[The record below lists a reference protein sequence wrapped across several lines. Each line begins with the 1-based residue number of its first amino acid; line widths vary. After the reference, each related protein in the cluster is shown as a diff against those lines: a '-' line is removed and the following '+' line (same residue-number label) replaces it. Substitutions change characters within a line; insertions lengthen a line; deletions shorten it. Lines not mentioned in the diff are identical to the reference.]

1 MPLSNKQKAYIRKNY
16 KSLSTE
22 KISENL
28 NAQISEVN
36 EFINTIKITKKY
48 PVWFYIVPLLI
59 PIIFFILLEIS
70 LTIGGYGKDFSTFI
84 TISEDY
90 EDKWFINPDLPFK
103 YFSNISSPPSVSPD
117 AFDKVKKENAIRIFV
132 LGGSSAAGW
141 PFNSNASFPREI
153 KRRLQI
159 LFPENEIEV
168 INMGVSA
175 INSYSIKDILPDV
188 IDKDPDLV
196 LIYAGHNEFY
206 GALGVGSS
214 ESLGN
219 FSFIINSIISLRE
232 YRTVQLIRDFLSY
245 FAGLF
250 ADEQKLAQGENET
263 LMSRMVGEALI
274 PYQSD
279 LFNLGIKQFQSNF
292 DDILS
297 KLKEKEIPVLIGTLT
312 SNLKIKPFVSV
323 ETNNQR
329 KADDVFNEAESFY
342 KNGNYNIAREFYIK
356 AKDLDALRFRAPEI
370 LNETIVN
377 LAEKYKYDVVKID
390 SLFFAESPNGIT
402 GFNIMVDH
410 LHPTNMGYRL
420 IGKEYFNSIIN
431 NNLLV
436 DEKIDFSRLAK
447 VDSLSD
453 SIYPFTK
460 LDSTI
465 ADLRIRLLVGAYPF
479 VPKGTPNYLV
489 QNFKRKNIVDSIAAD
504 VISRKF
510 TWKQG
515 HLELADYYFKK
526 NMMTSFKKELD
537 VITADRPYDEEVLGY
552 TAERLIS
559 KKLYNEAIPYIVK
572 LYDLRK
578 DLLSA
583 KWLGTIALEAKNY
596 DTSIKYL
603 EIASQLDSTDAQ
615 ILYNLSGAYYN
626 KGYNFKTL
634 QTLEKCLRIR
644 PDYPQAQQFYK
655 ALKDAVIRK

>member
-22 KISENL
+22 KISENI
-28 NAQISEVN
+28 NAEISEVN

-48 PVWFYIVPLLI
+48 PIWFYIVPLLI

-90 EDKWFINPDLPFK
+90 KDKWFINPDLPFK

-117 AFDKVKKENAIRIFV
+117 AFDKIKKENAIRIFV

-377 LAEKYKYDVVKID
+377 LAKKYQYDVVKID
-390 SLFFAESPNGIT
+390 SLFFAESPSGIT

-410 LHPTNMGYRL
+410 LHPTNKGYRI

-436 DEKIDFSRLAK
+436 DEKIDLSRLAMIE
-447 VDSLSD
+447 SLSD
-453 SIYPFTK
+453 SIYPFTA

-489 QNFKRKNIVDSIAAD
+489 QNFKRKNIVDSIAAN

-526 NMMTSFKKELD
+526 NMMTNFKKELD
-537 VITADRPYDEEVLGY
+537 AITADRPYDEEVLGF
-552 TAERLIS
+552 TAERLIN
-559 KKLYNEAIPYIVK
+559 KKLYNDAIPYIEK

-634 QTLEKCLRIR
+634 QTLEKCLRIK